1 MPQTADP
8 FAQGE
13 DVNTWLRGTTD
24 SLTPKTFEL
33 LLFLIIILILRRF
46 LTQDSSQ
53 NNNHEELV
61 KITSSLSYAFTTQLK
76 LSDKHVTHL
85 QEELT
90 RAQRRIDKLEVKVQD
105 QLQET
110 TEQVKELQTA
120 LTAAQLDQQHAN
132 AAQEDLVNR
141 LQYAKQLLEKAKNDI
156 SDKNAEIGALKD
168 HLERYRTEIDNLT
181 QQLDDNNDQLYM
193 VRKELKHAYE
203 QKQEP
208 RREKHHSASPLLS
221 RAEPHIQELV
231 YSERSEGSQPKTSPA
246 FATELFPVNE
256 RKPPI
261 QADLG
266 AAHGMTI
273 KDLDKLSKN
282 ISKFNPNSTEGHT
295 IQAHLQ
301 DIDFYLE
308 MRPHVTDR
316 DRLYLLR
323 ATSSSEVR
331 NFLDRQPSRTKSD
344 YQLLCEVLIK
354 EFSDPDS
361 ENGLLTA
368 LETKQGRQEAPQAY
382 YNRLRQAYFGAH
394 NEPDLEEDVN
404 FKSLFLRNLHPGVSH
419 HLGVMACP
427 RSMTIQQLR
436 DLTRKAYNKQKM
448 ASKKGNK
455 TSTLLNSVNKDSSLA
470 LDDTQLH
477 HNTRVLHQEHRGRDP
492 HVHDSYQPNRWEN
505 PWDQPRFSRNPKDE
519 NNWKPNQ
526 TSKGNGLTHPRA
538 TRVGKRQR
546 NPPQHHSDM
555 HSAEYAQEQYS
566 LPSEDME
573 QVTRQLNGL
582 NKIES
587 CSL

>member
-1 MPQTADP
+1 M
-8 FAQGE
+8 
-13 DVNTWLRGTTD
+13 
-24 SLTPKTFEL
+24 
-33 LLFLIIILILRRF
+33 
-46 LTQDSSQ
+46 
-53 NNNHEELV
+53 
-61 KITSSLSYAFTTQLK
+61 
-76 LSDKHVTHL
+76 
-85 QEELT
+85 
-90 RAQRRIDKLEVKVQD
+90 KVQD
-105 QLQET
+105 QLKAPNEREQET
-110 TEQVKELQTA
+110 TEQVKELQAA
-120 LTAAQLDQQHAN
+120 LTAAQLDQQHAK
-132 AAQEDLVNR
+132 AAQKDLVNR
-141 LQYAKQLLEKAKNDI
+141 LQYAEQLLEKAKNDI

-221 RAEPHIQELV
+221 RAEPHIQESV
-231 YSERSEGSQPKTSPA
+231 YSERSEGPQPKTSPA

-295 IQAHLQ
+295 IQAHLH

-316 DRLYLLR
+316 DKLYLLR

-331 NFLDRQPSRTKSD
+331 NFLDRRQPSRTKSD
-344 YQLLCEVLIK
+344 YQLLREVLIK

-382 YNRLRQAYFGAH
+382 YNRLRQAYFGAQ

-436 DLTRKAYNKQKM
+436 DLTRKACNKQKM

-455 TSTLLNSVNKDSSLA
+455 TSTLLNSVNKDSSIA

-477 HNTRVLHQEHRGRDP
+477 HNTRVLRQEHRERDP
-492 HVHDSYQPNRWEN
+492 HVHDSYQPNRWKN
-505 PWDQPRFSRNPKDE
+505 P
-519 NNWKPNQ
+519 
-526 TSKGNGLTHPRA
+526 
-538 TRVGKRQR
+538 
-546 NPPQHHSDM
+546 
-555 HSAEYAQEQYS
+555 
-566 LPSEDME
+566 
-573 QVTRQLNGL
+573 
-582 NKIES
+582 
-587 CSL
+587 